1 MPAQRSGEKCVSLE
15 EGGRGGMQKLPGV
28 CGGVVKT
35 GAVQAVAVKPKKIR
49 LRERQAASGNILVAM
64 NFASRILLC
73 ALCS

>member
-49 LRERQAASGNILVAM
+49 LRERQAASGNIAM